1 MKSRSRKSK
10 QPALP
15 PPSTIEDGAKRLGV
29 AAVQVFD
36 RLDGT
41 GADWPLMVESMFK
54 AAFSALDKLPED
66 DRRRVAARAHEG
78 AYNRLAGN
86 PEASN
91 REALES
97 AAPAKT
103 AFSAVFGAP
112 APKSSR

>member
-1 MKSRSRKSK
+1 MKSRSRRSK
-10 QPALP
+10 PPALP

-41 GADWPLMVESMFK
+41 GADWRLMVESMFK

-66 DRRRVAARAHEG
+66 DRRRIAGRAHEG

-97 AAPAKT
+97 AATAKA

-112 APKSSR
+112 TPKGPR